1 VTDATFEEVVK
12 LAEQLDRA
20 EQNLL
25 IYRLRVKQMQEHAS
39 SETPQPAPPR
49 RYSSD
54 WLKRRGTEYIEAYR
68 SPTREDLIRDA
79 EILRETPPRPEDR
92 LLGKYAN
99 PNLPE
104 MSEEEFHAQMHA
116 IATEWEQELDELA
129 DDES

>member
-1 VTDATFEEVVK
+1 MTDATFEEVVR
-12 LAEQLDRA
+12 LAEQLDPE

-54 WLKRRGTEYIEAYR
+54 WLKRQGTEYIEAYR
-68 SPTREDLIRDA
+68 SPMREDLIRDA
-79 EILRETPPRPEDR
+79 GILRQTPPRPEDR

-99 PNLPE
+99 PNVPD

-116 IATEWEQELDELA
+116 ISIEET
-129 DDES
+129 S